1 MTTFPGSPERTPVVR
16 HAHASQRTGWMIR
29 ALFLAMAA
37 VPLVAASS
45 ILAADPRVAP
55 ATPDEEFQA
64 LLPPGHPPIGYKA
77 LPPGH
82 PPIGLDEDDDEDL
95 SSALPPGH
103 PPVGAWR
110 LPMDH
115 PQVRPAPESL
125 ELFPQDG
132 VTRI

>member
-1 MTTFPGSPERTPVVR
+1 MTTLPGSPARTTAVR
-16 HAHASQRTGWMIR
+16 NARASQRTGWMIR
-29 ALFLAMAA
+29 TVFLVMAA

-45 ILAADPRVAP
+45 ILAADPRVSP
-55 ATPDEEFQA
+55 AAPDEEFQA
-64 LLPPGHPPIGYKA
+64 LLPPGHPPIGYEA

-82 PPIGLDEDDDEDL
+82 PPISLDDDDL

-103 PPVGAWR
+103 PPVGSWR
-110 LPMDH
+110 RPMGH

>member
-1 MTTFPGSPERTPVVR
+1 
-16 HAHASQRTGWMIR
+16 MIR
-29 ALFLAMAA
+29 AAFLAMAA

-64 LLPPGHPPIGYKA
+64 LLPPGHPPIGYPA

-82 PPIGLDEDDDEDL
+82 PPIGLDDDDEDL
-95 SSALPPGH
+95 PSALPPGH

-110 LPMDH
+110 LPMGH

>member
-1 MTTFPGSPERTPVVR
+1 
-16 HAHASQRTGWMIR
+16 MIR
-29 ALFLAMAA
+29 AVFLAMAA

-45 ILAADPRVAP
+45 ILAADPRVTP

-64 LLPPGHPPIGYKA
+64 LLPPGHPPIGYEA

-82 PPIGLDEDDDEDL
+82 PPIGLDDDEDF

-103 PPVGAWR
+103 PPVGARR
-110 LPMDH
+110 LPMGH
-115 PQVRPAPESL
+115 PRVRPAPESL